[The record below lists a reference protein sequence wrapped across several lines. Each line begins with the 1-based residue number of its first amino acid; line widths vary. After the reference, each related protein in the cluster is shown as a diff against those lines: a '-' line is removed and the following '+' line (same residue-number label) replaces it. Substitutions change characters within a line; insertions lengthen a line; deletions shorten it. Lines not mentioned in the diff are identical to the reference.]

1 MKEYYYSPNPPK
13 ATEMVNM
20 VEAAVVNR
28 NGEILMTRKN
38 GDTKWELPKGAAI
51 LGRSLDDSAMDLI
64 DHGRLCIET
73 ADIIAL
79 YSNPHILFED
89 ENTHSVRQEV
99 VTLYYMKEMFCE
111 KQEDTND
118 VSWQWVN
125 LQDLDAVSMP
135 YSVRLHMRDVLNFAT
150 KKRKRI
156 CADDGEKC
164 FGPSCFLIKE
174 KRMTETLLKCYSR
187 RNSKTFFVDVK
198 EIKNILAKCEDED
211 EKDKTIKKWSNARH
225 GIVFDNFDICFGDK
239 ELQQILLRIVS
250 FREKRHWVTD
260 LLIYQSFYDNVEKI
274 NDELYMILVT
284 SFYHEVNND
293 KDLQFLS
300 KFLTRY
306 CHLKN
311 IE

>member
-1 MKEYYYSPNPPK
+1 MAIPFH
-13 ATEMVNM
+13 AR
-20 VEAAVVNR
+20 NR
-28 NGEILMTRKN
+28 NI
-38 GDTKWELPKGAAI
+38 
-51 LGRSLDDSAMDLI
+51 
-64 DHGRLCIET
+64 
-73 ADIIAL
+73 
-79 YSNPHILFED
+79 
-89 ENTHSVRQEV
+89 
-99 VTLYYMKEMFCE
+99 
-111 KQEDTND
+111 D
-118 VSWQWVN
+118 VSTAFYKGQQLLIQELRVTTEII
-125 LQDLDAVSMP
+125 V
-135 YSVRLHMRDVLNFAT
+135 
-150 KKRKRI
+150 RI